1 MADDNYIMLKN
12 WSEIV
17 LKLWRRKIQDM
28 EVWHS
33 GDLFYSLASH
43 VIANANGDVSR
54 IEFFFK
60 YYGIFPDM
68 GVGRGGPDARKKKQW
83 YSKVF
88 HGNMKDLVRIVAE
101 RYGEEASKKIA
112 VAIRNK

>member
-1 MADDNYIMLKN
+1 MANDNTYEMLKN

-17 LKLWRRKIQDM
+17 IKLWKRKIQDL
-28 EVWHS
+28 EVWHT
-33 GDLFYSLASH
+33 GALFESLAYH
-43 VIANANGDVSR
+43 VISHANGDVSR
-54 IEFFFK
+54 IEFFFQ
-60 YYGIFPDM
+60 YYGRFVDM
-68 GVGRGGPDARKKKQW
+68 GVGRGDRKKKQW